1 MPNQCTYCD
10 ESFER
15 LSSYWW
21 VEPSSLCSSC
31 IKRYKDARET
41 WLDHYE
47 KKIKRERSM
56 LGC

>member
-10 ESFER
+10 ESFEK

-21 VEPSSLCSSC
+21 VEPSFLCSSC
-31 IKRYKDARET
+31 IKIYKDAREI

-47 KKIKRERSM
+47 NKKREVNA
-56 LGC
+56 